1 MSSKRQSSAH
11 DSSVGR
17 HVRFHTPAQ
26 SFGGTLNTGAI
37 SQAMAER
44 LPISATVQR
53 WGEEIYFDVPVKMKN
68 TQPTRNVKIGDIGYW
83 PDGPS
88 LCIFFGKTPASKGHE
103 PRAGSDVTIVGHT
116 DAGPALLRSI
126 AEGTTITL
134 TRASPSSTEIL
145 RNIH

>member
-1 MSSKRQSSAH
+1 MTK
-11 DSSVGR
+11 
-17 HVRFHTPAQ
+17 VRFETAQ
-26 SFGGTLNTGAI
+26 GVFKGALEGEGI
-37 SQAMAER
+37 GAAMR
-44 LPISATVQR
+44 KVMPITSTVMR

-116 DAGPALLRSI
+116 DAGPAFLRSI